1 MHIAINFQVNLD
13 TSNHAD
19 SVTLDAL
26 LSSLERIKSFKAECE
41 APVPSQPPAPS
52 QPPVE
57 TPAQTASEA
66 PSAPATDVEA
76 ATPAKRG
83 RKPKNEVAA
92 APVEKS
98 PEAASTETE
107 GTQAAASSETADASA
122 TAEPELPALSI
133 DEVRAALQQFTA
145 VKGVPAGIELLK
157 EFGAGRI
164 SELSF
169 SQYPFFV
176 ERCAV

>member
-66 PSAPATDVEA
+66 PSAPSMEEA
-76 ATPAKRG
+76 ATTPAKRG
-83 RKPKNEVAA
+83 RKPKNE
-92 APVEKS
+92 PKTE
-98 PEAASTETE
+98 PEAV
-107 GTQAAASSETADASA
+107 QSEPEPVVV
-122 TAEPELPALSI
+122 AEPEVKALSI

-145 VKGVPAGIELLK
+145 AKGVPAGIDLLK

-164 SELSF
+164 SELS
-169 SQYPFFV
+169 SGQYQVFV

>member
-1 MHIAINFQVNLD
+1 MHISINFQINLD

-26 LSSLERIKSFKAECE
+26 LSSIERIKSFKAECE
-41 APVPSQPPAPS
+41 APAPSQPSP

-66 PSAPATDVEA
+66 PSEPATDVEA

-83 RKPKNEVAA
+83 RKPKNELKTDPEVEVQPE
-92 APVEKS
+92 PVVV
-98 PEAASTETE
+98 
-107 GTQAAASSETADASA
+107 
-122 TAEPELPALSI
+122 AEPELRALSI
-133 DEVRAALQQFTA
+133 DEVRAALQQYTA
-145 VKGVPAGIELLK
+145 AKGVPAGIELLK
-157 EFGAGRI
+157 EYGAGRI
-164 SELSF
+164 SELSS
-169 SQYPFFV
+169 SQYPLFV